1 MSRPSELYQP
11 VAGPPRTLIDKLGV
25 KPEAKVV
32 VLGVHE
38 ASFREQLARRTGAV
52 SARPARNA
60 DLIFLGT
67 ESSRDLKKLASFER
81 FLRRDG
87 GIWVVAPRGS
97 KDVTTV
103 GVIAAGRAA
112 GLTDVKVVRFSET
125 HTSLKFVIP
134 VARR

>member
-1 MSRPSELYQP
+1 MSRKSELYQP
-11 VAGPPRTLIDKLGV
+11 VAGPPRSLVDKLGV

-32 VLGVHE
+32 VLGVRD
-38 ASFREQLARRTGAV
+38 ASFREQLAQRTGDV
-52 SARPARNA
+52 RARPVKNA
-60 DLIFLGT
+60 ALIFLGA
-67 ESSRDLKKLASFER
+67 ESTRDLKKLASLGR

-103 GVIAAGRAA
+103 AVIAAGRAA